1 MIFLLFKKQKAKSKK
16 REKSLSLGE
25 IEISRRVE
33 LRFN

>member
-1 MIFLLFKKQKAKSKK
+1 MIFLLFKKYKQ